1 MGIKGDFML
10 GDKVIFDGDGT
21 KPRLKNR
28 LYGLVVKVGP
38 TRLTIETAD
47 GERHVREPAKVARY
61 TVAPKNWADLY
72 RGIMRL
78 SPVRESSAL

>member
-1 MGIKGDFML
+1 MSSKGDFML
-10 GDKVIFDGDGT
+10 GDKVIFDGEGT

-38 TRLTIETAD
+38 SRLTIETAD
-47 GERHVREPAKVARY
+47 GERHVRERAKVARY
-61 TVAPKNWADLY
+61 LSAPKNWNDLY
-72 RGIMRL
+72 QGIMRL